1 MSLLPRLLPN
11 GNVLVPK
18 LIQGKDAVGNEFYGD
33 ALVEIE
39 PTHPNYAA
47 ARAEAERFAKFVEL
61 EDEQFA
67 KTRNRD
73 PVPDVE

>member
-18 LIQGKDAVGNEFYGD
+18 LVQGTDDLGNEYYGD

-67 KTRNRD
+67 NTRDRD
-73 PVPDVE
+73 PDPDVE